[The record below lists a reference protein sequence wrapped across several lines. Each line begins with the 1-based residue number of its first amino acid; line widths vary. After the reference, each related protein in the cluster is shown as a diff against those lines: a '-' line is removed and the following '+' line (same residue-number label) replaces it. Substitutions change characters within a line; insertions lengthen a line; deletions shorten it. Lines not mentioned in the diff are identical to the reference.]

1 MLPLMTNEFI
11 NLISD
16 FTYERKESTG
26 ECTFLEYG
34 SGYSTTF
41 WTEKNF
47 IDSVVSVEANLSWS
61 KDVKEK
67 IKNMSEKDIK
77 KLNYNVF
84 PVEDEKL
91 LTGMSG
97 LEAWSNKY
105 QNVWSDYTNFAK
117 ENFNKESFDFII
129 IDGHDRKRC
138 FVNCVDLLK
147 KGGMILLHDMTMQDF
162 EKYDPVSF
170 KIDDYRDILSL
181 DQYINFGSG
190 RGNIGFVGIKN

>member
-1 MLPLMTNEFI
+1 MSPLMTNEFI

-41 WTEKNF
+41 WTKKNF
-47 IDSVVSVEANLSWS
+47 IDSVVSVEANSNWS

-77 KLNYNVF
+77 KLSYNVF

-105 QNVWSDYTNFAK
+105 QNAWSDYTNFAK
-117 ENFNKESFDFII
+117 EKFNKESFDFII

-138 FVNCVDLLK
+138 FINCVDLLK
-147 KGGMILLHDMTMQDF
+147 KGGMILLHDMTFQDF
-162 EKYDPVSF
+162 KKNDPVSIT
-170 KIDDYRDILSL
+170 IDDYRDILLL

-190 RGNIGFVGIKN
+190 RGNVGFTGIKK